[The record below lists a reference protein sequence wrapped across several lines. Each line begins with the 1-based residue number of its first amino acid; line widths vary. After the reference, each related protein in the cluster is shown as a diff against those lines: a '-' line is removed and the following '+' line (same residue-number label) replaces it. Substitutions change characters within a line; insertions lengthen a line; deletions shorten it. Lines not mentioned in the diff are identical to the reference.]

1 MKKRFSAILLAL
13 GMLCSLAP
21 IHANAEDEPIEQVYG
36 DFTYVNCDDHIEIRG
51 FSSLFREE
59 YAFQTVEIPTEIDGL
74 PVTSI
79 GKGAFRGEQFSSVI
93 LPNTLTSIQSGGFS
107 NCSNLSRIEFPNG
120 LTTIEAS
127 AFFNCPNLTEITFPD
142 SLTSIGNRAFGSSG
156 LKEVHIPETILE
168 FGDDIF
174 FHCLDLEIATLPEN
188 MTVIPNGIFQ
198 QCRSLKH
205 IDLPEHTKIIGDS
218 AFSTCV
224 SLEDIVIPDGVTT
237 LKTLCFSSCASF
249 EEVMIPESVTEIGE
263 SVFMNCLNLKRVT
276 FPENTKE
283 IGFWMFTF
291 SGIEEITFSENIE
304 TINCSL
310 TWCKNLKSVTFLNPD
325 CEIFDSQMSI
335 FNEYSH
341 LQNEEIY
348 DFGGIIY
355 GYEDSTA
362 QAYAQKYGYTFCKIG
377 ETLVSDTAGDIT
389 GDGRLSLVDL
399 IHVRKSMLS
408 RDALPKICDM
418 NGDNVVN
425 VIDLALMKQALLQ

>member
-1 MKKRFSAILLAL
+1 MNKKFSAILLAL
-13 GMLCSLAP
+13 GMLCSLGP
-21 IHANAEDEPIEQVYG
+21 IHASAEDEPTEKVYG
-36 DFTYVNCDDHIEIRG
+36 DFTYINCDDHIEIRG
-51 FSSLFREE
+51 VSSLFREE
-59 YAFQTVEIPTEIDGL
+59 YAFQTIEIPAEIDGL

-79 GKGAFRGEQFSSVI
+79 GKGAFRGQEFSSVI
-93 LPNTLTSIQSGGFS
+93 LPNTLTSIQAGGFS
-107 NCSNLSRIEFPNG
+107 NCSNLSGIEFPNS

-174 FHCLDLEIATLPEN
+174 FHCLDLETATLPEN

-205 IDLPEHTKIIGDS
+205 IDLPEHTTIIGDS
-218 AFSTCV
+218 AFSTCA

-237 LKTLCFSSCASF
+237 LERLCFSSCASF
-249 EEVMIPESVTEIGE
+249 EEVIIPESVTEIGE

-283 IGFWMFTF
+283 IEFWMFAF

-304 TINCSL
+304 SVNCPL
-310 TWCKNLKSVTFLNPD
+310 TCCKNLKSVTFLNPD
-325 CEIFDSQMSI
+325 CEIFDNEMSI
-335 FNEYSH
+335 FNEYFE
-341 LQNEEIY
+341 NGEIY
-348 DFGGIIY
+348 DYGGIIY
-355 GYEDSTA
+355 GYEGSTA
-362 QAYAQKYGYTFCKIG
+362 QAYAEKYGYTFQRIG
-377 ETLVSDTAGDIT
+377 ETLISDIVGDIS

-399 IHVRKSMLS
+399 IQVRKSMLS
-408 RDALPKICDM
+408 RNALPKICDM
-418 NGDNVVN
+418 NSDNVVN
-425 VIDLALMKQALLQ
+425 IIDLALLKQELLRK